1 MNCRMDLTQIIREAL
16 SGILMVP
23 KQMVLVLECMNGTQ

>member
-1 MNCRMDLTQIIREAL
+1 MGLTQIIREAW

-23 KQMVLVLECMNGTQ
+23 KHEGAGAGVYEWDS